1 VIRFLLAPR
10 WIALHLATVA
20 AIAGTLVL
28 GSWQMRAYAEQEE
41 RERVAAANLAADAPA
56 TPIDDVL
63 PAAQA
68 LPVDA
73 VSRPVTLTGSY
84 DAEQTLLLPERS
96 VNGTPGW
103 YVVTPIVAADGA
115 VTPVLRG
122 WVSQPTA
129 DAVAPPRGEVSLR
142 GSLQP
147 LETDGDAQVDPSQPL
162 ADGQVA
168 ALTGVA
174 VFRSYPYPPSAVRQ
188 ARVVLTDEQPAVSS
202 VPVLVPVDEAVPHPV
217 GVSAWRHLSYAW
229 QWWLFAA
236 AAVVFWSAFVRAGIR
251 EYRDASATTVP
262 DAVDPED
269 QRSHQGLA

>member
-1 VIRFLLAPR
+1 MIRFLLAPR

-63 PAAQA
+63 SAAQA

-129 DAVAPPRGEVSLR
+129 DAVAPPGGEVSLR

-188 ARVVLTDEQPAVSS
+188 AQVVLTDEQVAKFQRY
-202 VPVLVPVDEAVPHPV
+202 LIYNHA
-217 GVSAWRHLSYAW
+217 
-229 QWWLFAA
+229 
-236 AAVVFWSAFVRAGIR
+236 AGIG
-251 EYRDASATTVP
+251 EPCLDVEDEVRDPFHRGANARFLLEA
-262 DAVDPED
+262 DAPGAGNA
-269 QRSHQGLA
+269 Q